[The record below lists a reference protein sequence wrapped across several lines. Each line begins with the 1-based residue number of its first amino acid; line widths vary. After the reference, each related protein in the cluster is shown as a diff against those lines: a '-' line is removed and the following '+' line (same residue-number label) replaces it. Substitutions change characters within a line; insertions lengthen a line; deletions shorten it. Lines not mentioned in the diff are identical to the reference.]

1 MLRATTSICDKSN
14 EEESMWMQLFENRCN
29 GGKFDF

>member
-14 EEESMWMQLFENRCN
+14 EEASMWMQLFENCN